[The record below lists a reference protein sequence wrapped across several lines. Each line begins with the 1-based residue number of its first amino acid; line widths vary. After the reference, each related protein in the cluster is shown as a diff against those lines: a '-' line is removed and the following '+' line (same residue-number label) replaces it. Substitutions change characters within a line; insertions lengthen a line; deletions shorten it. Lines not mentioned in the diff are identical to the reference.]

1 MKSQDVLFVSE
12 ESKISRVRRIKNPQN
27 GVNKETE
34 KIIKLADASNA
45 SLFKSSTI
53 FPFTF
58 FPDTIII
65 DKTKITII
73 ERLFFF
79 NADIRSYAIEDVLNV
94 EVAIGLLFST
104 LTCIT
109 RYDNKKAFSLRYL
122 KKKDASFARKLI
134 QGLIIAKREGVHL
147 EEISGKEIISYGEEI
162 GKGTSQK

>member
-12 ESKISRVRRIKNPQN
+12 ASKISRVRHTPDAQDGI
-27 GVNKETE
+27 NKERK
-34 KIIKLADASNA
+34 KIIVLAKASDAT
-45 SLFKSSTI
+45 LFNTSTI

-58 FPDTIII
+58 FPDSIII

-94 EVAIGLLFST
+94 EVAIGLFFST

-109 RYDNKKAFSLRYL
+109 RYDNKKAFTLRYL

-147 EEISGKEIISYGEEI
+147 EEISGKEIISYGEVI
-162 GKGTSQK
+162 GKGISQE